1 MMINGKE
8 VKFPFDIDNILSQIM
23 GEPPIQQQEKIIP
36 PQHQVIKKV
45 LICQDVNARKAILG
59 MDKRITRLEEQ
70 LKELSQSKNKP
81 KKKIDIKK
89 KEVKQKISPDKTPI
103 KTPVKNPDKHPSKNP
118 IKKVIKKKSVRKPVS
133 IPKKKSGSNIKKKSK
148 R

>member
-1 MMINGKE
+1 MMINEEE
-8 VKFPFDIDNILSQIM
+8 VRFPFDIDNMLSQIM
-23 GEPPIQQQEKIIP
+23 GELSTPQQQEVTP

-45 LICQDVNARKAILG
+45 LICQDINARKAILG
-59 MDKRITRLEEQ
+59 MDKRITILEKQ
-70 LKELSQSKNKP
+70 LKELSQLKNKP

-89 KEVKQKISPDKTPI
+89 KEVKPKISPDKTPL